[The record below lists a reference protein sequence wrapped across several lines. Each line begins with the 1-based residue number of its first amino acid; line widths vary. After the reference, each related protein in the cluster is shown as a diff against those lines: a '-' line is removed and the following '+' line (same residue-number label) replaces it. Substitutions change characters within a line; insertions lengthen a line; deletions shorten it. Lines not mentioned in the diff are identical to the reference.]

1 MGAAN
6 PRSILMK
13 FRRLTAE
20 LVTEDIPGTIEYYTK
35 TLGLELDSVYPD
47 DVPVPQWVQFKC
59 ANDYLMF
66 ESRKS
71 LGQVIPEIQSVKLGG
86 SFDIFIEME
95 GLLEYYESIK
105 DKVLV
110 IVELTDVPFK
120 QFAIK
125 DNNGYILL
133 FGQLE

>member
-1 MGAAN
+1 
-6 PRSILMK
+6 MK

-20 LVTEDIPGTIEYYTK
+20 LVTEDIPGTIAYYTK
-35 TLGLELDSVYPD
+35 TLGFELDSVYPG

-59 ANDYLMF
+59 SHDYLMF

-95 GLLEYYESIK
+95 GVAEYYETIK
-105 DKVLV
+105 DKVHV
-110 IVELTDVPFK
+110 IVELTDVPFT

-133 FGQLE
+133 FGQLD

>member
-1 MGAAN
+1 
-6 PRSILMK
+6 MK

-20 LVTEDIPGTIEYYTK
+20 LVTEDIPCTIEYYTK

-47 DVPVPQWVQFKC
+47 DVPIPQWVQFRC
-59 ANDYLMF
+59 SNDYLMF

-71 LGQVIPEIQSVKLGG
+71 LAQVIPEIQRVKLGG

-95 GLLEYYESIK
+95 GVAEYYESIK
-105 DKVLV
+105 DKVQV
-110 IVELTDVPFK
+110 IVELIDIPFK

-125 DNNGYILL
+125 DINGYILL
-133 FGQLE
+133 FGQLY

>member
-1 MGAAN
+1 
-6 PRSILMK
+6 MK

-35 TLGLELDSVYPD
+35 ILGLELDSIYPREA
-47 DVPVPQWVQFKC
+47 PVPQWVQFKC
-59 ANDYLMF
+59 NNDYLMF

-71 LGQVIPEIQSVKLGG
+71 LGEVIPEIQSMQLGG

-95 GLLEYYESIK
+95 GVVEYYETIK
-105 DKVLV
+105 DKVQV
-110 IVELTDVPFK
+110 IVELTDVPFA

-125 DNNGYILL
+125 DINGYILL
-133 FGQLE
+133 LGQLE

>member
-1 MGAAN
+1 
-6 PRSILMK
+6 MK

-35 TLGLELDSVYPD
+35 TLGFELDSVYPKD
-47 DVPVPQWVQFKC
+47 EPIPQWVQFKC
-59 ANDYLMF
+59 NKDYLMF

-71 LGQVIPEIQSVKLGG
+71 LGEVIPEIRSVKLGG

-95 GLLEYYESIK
+95 GVVEYYQSIK
-105 DKVLV
+105 DKVKV
-110 IVELTDVPFK
+110 IVELTDIPFT

-125 DNNGYILL
+125 DINGYILL
-133 FGQLE
+133 FGQLY

>member
-1 MGAAN
+1 
-6 PRSILMK
+6 MK

-35 TLGLELDSVYPD
+35 TLGLELDSTYPHD
-47 DVPVPQWVQFKC
+47 APVPQWVQFKC
-59 ANDYLMF
+59 NNDYIMF
-66 ESRKS
+66 ESRGS
-71 LGQVIPEIQSVKLGG
+71 LGRVIPEIQTVKLGG

-95 GLLEYYESIK
+95 GVVEYYDAVK
-105 DKVLV
+105 DKVQV
-110 IVELTDVPFK
+110 IVELIDMPFP

-125 DNNGYILL
+125 DINGYIVL

>member
-1 MGAAN
+1 
-6 PRSILMK
+6 MK

-20 LVTEDIPGTIEYYTK
+20 LVTEDIPGTIEYYTQ
-35 TLGLELDSVYPD
+35 TLGLELDSVYPR
-47 DVPVPQWVQFKC
+47 DVPIPQWVQFKC
-59 ANDYLMF
+59 NKDALMF
-66 ESRKS
+66 ESRES

-95 GLLEYYESIK
+95 GVVEYYDAIK
-105 DKVLV
+105 DKVQV

-125 DNNGYILL
+125 DINGYILL
-133 FGQLE
+133 FGQHEV

>member
-1 MGAAN
+1 M
-6 PRSILMK
+6 R

-20 LVTEDIPGTIEYYTK
+20 LVTEDIPSTIDYYTK
-35 TLGLELDSVYPD
+35 TLGLELDSVYPRD
-47 DVPVPQWVQFKC
+47 TAIPQWVQFKC
-59 ANDYLMF
+59 SNDYLMF

-95 GLLEYYESIK
+95 GVAEYYERIK
-105 DKVLV
+105 DRVQV
-110 IVELTDVPFK
+110 IVALTEFPFK

-125 DNNGYILL
+125 DINGYILL
-133 FGQLE
+133 FGQLD

>member
-1 MGAAN
+1 
-6 PRSILMK
+6 MK

-20 LVTEDIPGTIEYYTK
+20 LVTEDIPGTIEFYTK
-35 TLGLELDSVYPD
+35 ILGLELDSVYPR

-59 ANDYLMF
+59 NNDYLMF

-71 LGQVIPEIQSVKLGG
+71 LGEVIPEIQSMQLGG

-95 GLLEYYESIK
+95 GVVEYYETIK
-105 DKVLV
+105 DKVQV
-110 IVELTDVPFK
+110 IVELTDVPFA

-125 DNNGYILL
+125 DINGYILL
-133 FGQLE
+133 LGQLE

>member
-1 MGAAN
+1 M
-6 PRSILMK
+6 MK

-20 LVTEDIPGTIEYYTK
+20 LVTDDIPSTVEYYTK
-35 TLGLELDSVYPD
+35 TLGLELHSVYPND
-47 DVPVPQWVQFKC
+47 APIPQWVQFKC
-59 ANDYLMF
+59 SNDYLMF

-95 GLLEYYESIK
+95 GVVEYYESIK
-105 DKVLV
+105 DKVQV
-110 IVELTDVPFK
+110 IVELTDMPFE

-125 DNNGYILL
+125 EINGYILL
-133 FGQLE
+133 FGQLH

>member
-1 MGAAN
+1 
-6 PRSILMK
+6 MK

-20 LVTEDIPGTIEYYTK
+20 LVTDDIPSTIEYYTK
-35 TLGLELDSVYPD
+35 TLGLELDAVYPN

-59 ANDYLMF
+59 NNDCLMF

-95 GLLEYYESIK
+95 GVVEYYESIK
-105 DKVLV
+105 DKVQV
-110 IVELTDVPFK
+110 IVELTDVPFE

-125 DNNGYILL
+125 DINGYILL
-133 FGQLE
+133 FGQLEQ

>member
-1 MGAAN
+1 
-6 PRSILMK
+6 MK

-20 LVTEDIPGTIEYYTK
+20 LVTEDIPSTIEYYTK
-35 TLGLELDSVYPD
+35 TLGLELDSTYHNDAPI
-47 DVPVPQWVQFKC
+47 PQWVQFKC
-59 ANDYLMF
+59 NDDYIMF
-66 ESRKS
+66 ESRRS

-95 GLLEYYESIK
+95 GVVEYYDAIK
-105 DKVLV
+105 DKVQV

-125 DNNGYILL
+125 DINGYILL
-133 FGQLE
+133 FGQLEQ

>member
-1 MGAAN
+1 
-6 PRSILMK
+6 MK
-13 FRRLTAE
+13 FRRLAAE

-35 TLGLELDSVYPD
+35 TLGFELDSVFPS

-59 ANDYLMF
+59 NQDYLMF

-71 LGQVIPEIQSVKLGG
+71 LGQVIPEIRQVQLGG

-95 GLLEYYESIK
+95 GVAEYYQSIK
-105 DKVLV
+105 DKVQV
-110 IVELTDVPFK
+110 IVELVDVPFK

-125 DNNGYILL
+125 DLNGYILL
-133 FGQLE
+133 FGQLD

>member
-1 MGAAN
+1 
-6 PRSILMK
+6 MK

-35 TLGLELDSVYPD
+35 ILSLELDSVYPN
-47 DVPVPQWVQFKC
+47 DVPIPQWVQFKC
-59 ANDYLMF
+59 KDDYLMF

-71 LGQVIPEIQSVKLGG
+71 LGKVIPEIQLVQLGG

-95 GLLEYYESIK
+95 GVVEYYENIK
-105 DKVLV
+105 NKVQV
-110 IVELTDVPFK
+110 IVELTDIPFT

-125 DNNGYILL
+125 DVNGYILL
-133 FGQLE
+133 FGQLY